1 MSGESDEGV
10 VADHRPFNGIKRE
23 MERSGEELRRSM
35 ELRLSQQLRNERNKN
50 ETNIVNER
58 NINETNI
65 VKHKKTSRYEKKTYA
80 EDNDDQIQNINFS

>member
-1 MSGESDEGV
+1 M
-10 VADHRPFNGIKRE
+10 
-23 MERSGEELRRSM
+23 
-35 ELRLSQQLRNERNKN
+35 RNERNIN